1 MGAGLERVPEEMSAS
16 GLPYRL
22 RPNKYVDRELFAE
35 LLSVAVARKGADSYA
50 YISMGGPHLV
60 DHHAVMRRAG
70 LRKFVSIEEE
80 PDVVPRQ
87 RFNAAAPDSICEAV
101 ESGELPSRIQGYL
114 ERLGSERVIVWLDFT
129 KPKRMRQLREVEELA
144 TFMQTGDV
152 LRVTLNADFK
162 TAEEKRIAEL
172 SNQQKALPA
181 ETRRALILKK
191 EVGKYLPGSMTNV
204 KSGEIGRALVAC
216 VGRACEFGIERSSGG
231 RAAVPLLL
239 TEYSDTTRMVT
250 ATVLFSDDGYEDIT
264 TLRRWEHAA
273 SDWSHVERLTIPDLS
288 SRERQALDVAEL
300 EGTPALADILG
311 FDFESE
317 DVATYRKYRRFFP
330 TFHPISD

>member
-1 MGAGLERVPEEMSAS
+1 MSAS

-70 LRKFVSIEEE
+70 LRKFVSIELE
-80 PDVVPRQ
+80 PEVVPRQ
-87 RFNAAAPDSICEAV
+87 RFNAAAPGSICEAV
-101 ESGELPSRIQGYL
+101 DSGELPSRIQGYL
-114 ERLGSERVIVWLDFT
+114 ERLGSEQVIVWLDFT

-144 TFMQTGDV
+144 TFMQAGDV
-152 LRVTLNADFK
+152 LRVTLNADLK
-162 TAEEKRIAEL
+162 AVEEKRTAEL
-172 SNQQKALPA
+172 SDQQKALPA
-181 ETRRALILKK
+181 ERRRALILKK
-191 EVGKYLPGSMTNV
+191 EVGNYLPGSVTNV
-204 KSGEIGRALVAC
+204 TSDEIGGVLVAC
-216 VGRACEFGIERSSGG
+216 VGRACELGIERSSGG

-239 TEYSDTTRMVT
+239 TEYSDTTKMVT
-250 ATVLFSDDGYEDIT
+250 ATVLFSDESKEDIE

-288 SRERQALDVAEL
+288 SRERQVLDIAEL
-300 EGTPALADILG
+300 EGTPALKDILG
-311 FDFESE
+311 FDFKP
-317 DVATYRKYRRFFP
+317 DDIATYRKFRRFFP
-330 TFHPISD
+330 TFQQISD